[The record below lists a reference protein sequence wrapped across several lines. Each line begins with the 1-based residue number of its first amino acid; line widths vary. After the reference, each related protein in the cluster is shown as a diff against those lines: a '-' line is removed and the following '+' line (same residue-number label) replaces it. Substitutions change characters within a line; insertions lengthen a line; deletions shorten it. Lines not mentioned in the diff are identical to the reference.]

1 MSEPVYLTKDD
12 VQDMIVKA
20 MDRYHQELIVQLEA
34 VKEEAKVAITA
45 SVENAVQYGD
55 SVALQADK
63 GLFLCAEEGGPTQE
77 KDPFTLS
84 GRSMVGPWESWSLVK
99 GQ

>member
-1 MSEPVYLTKDD
+1 MTEPVYLTKDD

-20 MDRYHQELIVQLEA
+20 LDRYHQTLKVELDA
-34 VKEEAKVAITA
+34 ARDEAKADITA
-45 SVENAVQYGD
+45 SLDQAVKYGD
-55 SVALQADK
+55 LVALQADK
-63 GLFLCAEEGGPTQE
+63 GLFLCAEEGGPTVE